1 MLYPMQAA
9 DVADAFD
16 RLPDD
21 TAPTLLALLDS
32 LDDEDATVI
41 ADARPVSYQVTS
53 CAEEVAGTSTESKA
67 KTKTKKTW
75 RQRQRLEVLRL
86 RDEVQELDA
95 ELKKLML
102 VAGVRSTVP
111 ERAGTTET
119 PNVDALHA
127 PPASL
132 AMEDSDGIPVYP
144 GRGAVT
150 ASQRT
155 SAELSRIMIR
165 QEQRK
170 QRVDERA
177 EAIAKAFT
185 KAQADGRT
193 RTRAFRR
200 HERHLIRQT
209 FGISPDTSDDDAGE
223 GAGVLSGGEEAGDGE
238 EET

>member
-1 MLYPMQAA
+1 MQAA

-111 ERAGTTET
+111 ERAGTTEST
-119 PNVDALHA
+119 LYFVCKYCGFGQCLV
-127 PPASL
+127 
-132 AMEDSDGIPVYP
+132 GIKEPDTGFWV
-144 GRGAVT
+144 
-150 ASQRT
+150 
-155 SAELSRIMIR
+155 ELSCN
-165 QEQRK
+165 K
-170 QRVDERA
+170 
-177 EAIAKAFT
+177 K
-185 KAQADGRT
+185 
-193 RTRAFRR
+193 
-200 HERHLIRQT
+200 
-209 FGISPDTSDDDAGE
+209 
-223 GAGVLSGGEEAGDGE
+223 
-238 EET
+238 